1 MGEELRILEDF
12 GKFITPFSDNSAI
25 RDWKNSGKKVLAFQ
39 CTYVPEEIIYS
50 AGALPIRLVGDS
62 QLSNYDEANAYM
74 YQNTCSF
81 IRNCLQLVLKNR
93 YDFLDGFVA
102 GSTCDCSRRLADIWE
117 HYRFTPFVHTLGVPR
132 KISPAAYD
140 LYESELHQMLDRLS
154 EFTGRPVS
162 AKLLQES
169 IQVFNRKR
177 DLLRKLYQMTRLD
190 SPPISGSELL
200 TVLNASVSMPP
211 EKFNSMAER
220 LVAELKKSQR
230 KVEGKFRIM
239 VSGSPLNSSE
249 FIRIIE
255 TMGGMVVIDE
265 LCTGVRYWWEQ
276 VDPNPDPI
284 KAISYRYLHN
294 FACPRME
301 PSDDRFQRIL
311 KLVHDFRVE
320 AVITQIVP
328 YCVPQTMEQP
338 MVRQLLEA
346 QNIAVLELDMEYGAG
361 NTGQI
366 TTRLQA
372 FFEMLRERSARR

>member
-1 MGEELRILEDF
+1 
-12 GKFITPFSDNSAI
+12 
-25 RDWKNSGKKVLAFQ
+25 
-39 CTYVPEEIIYS
+39 
-50 AGALPIRLVGDS
+50 
-62 QLSNYDEANAYM
+62 
-74 YQNTCSF
+74 
-81 IRNCLQLVLKNR
+81 
-93 YDFLDGFVA
+93 
-102 GSTCDCSRRLADIWE
+102 
-117 HYRFTPFVHTLGVPR
+117 
-132 KISPAAYD
+132 
-140 LYESELHQMLDRLS
+140 MLDRLS

-162 AKLLQES
+162 SKLLQES
-169 IQVFNRKR
+169 IQIFNRKR

-211 EKFNSMAER
+211 EKFNGMAER
-220 LVAELKKSQR
+220 LVTQLNKSQR

-255 TMGGMVVIDE
+255 TMGGLVVIDE

-311 KLVHDFRVE
+311 KLVHDFRVA
-320 AVITQIVP
+320 AVITQMVP

-346 QNIAVLELDMEYGAG
+346 QNIAVLELDMEYGAV
-361 NTGQI
+361 NTGQV

-372 FFEMLRERSARR
+372 FFEMLRERSAKR